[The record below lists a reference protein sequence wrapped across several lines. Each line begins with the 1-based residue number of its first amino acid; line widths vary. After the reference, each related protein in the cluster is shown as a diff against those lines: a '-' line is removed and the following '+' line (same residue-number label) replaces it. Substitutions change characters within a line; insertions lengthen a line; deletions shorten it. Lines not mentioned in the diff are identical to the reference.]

1 MSILLL
7 LIRFLLVAALYAFI
21 GWIVYTIWIE
31 VYRKQEM
38 RFKQTVPTLMI
49 KYTDDL
55 VEQTQYINHPV
66 AVVGREQDCDVF
78 IGNRSVSSRQCRL
91 SYHQNQW
98 WCEDL
103 NSTNGT
109 LLNKDQLKQPA
120 VLMSGDQITVG
131 TIDLMIQIEKTV

>member
-7 LIRFLLVAALYAFI
+7 LVRILLVAALYAFI
-21 GWIVYTIWIE
+21 GWTVYTIWIE

-38 RFKQTVPTLMI
+38 RLKQTAPTITI

-55 VEQTQYINHPV
+55 GEKIQYINHPV

-78 IGNRSVSSRQCRL
+78 IANRSVSSRQCRL

-109 LLNKDQLKQPA
+109 FLNKDLLKQPA
-120 VLMSGDQITVG
+120 VLMSGDQITLG
-131 TIDLMIQIEKTV
+131 NIDLLIQIEKTI